1 MTCYKLEKLV
11 GMLSNLNTSTSEK
24 KRLLDLLASSASIDT
39 IMTGGTQ
46 NANAQPTI
54 SVCVDEDSKNDNEL
68 HIVRTVV
75 SHYLERQ
82 NDFISAMQISLASKM
97 LKEMSVLTQ
106 KSKLKSVLKLVTM
119 GAFHEVK
126 ASSSKYVDMW
136 YDPQARYA
144 YSKELTKITSFDN
157 VSGKSVFDLGYEQRS
172 PYIFTDEWDQPSSI
186 NIKSNIN
193 QIGMFFAFVEE
204 LKEGKTC
211 ELKFT
216 FMDGFDEDTRSSQIV
231 VKATKVDGHVV
242 ISVAPTDDVTY
253 SRKRVTWE
261 DSEQGTITVQIRKWT
276 KLFQQLADMQGVSK
290 QSGGTKKAK
299 SVISKA
305 TRQRLG
311 LPMTMPSHK
320 AVEHLCAHM
329 TKKELCK
336 HAKVSETTSKTKA
349 ELAKLAMTI

>member
-24 KRLLDLLASSASIDT
+24 KRMLDLLASSASIDT
-39 IMTGGTQ
+39 IISGGSP
-46 NANAQPTI
+46 NANAQPSI
-54 SVCVDEDSKNDNEL
+54 SVCVDEDTKNENEL
-68 HIVRTVV
+68 HIVRSVV
-75 SHYLERQ
+75 AHYLERQ
-82 NDFISAMQISLASKM
+82 NDFISAMRLSLASKM
-97 LKEMSVLTQ
+97 FKEMSVLTR
-106 KSKLKSVLKLVTM
+106 KSKIRSVLNLVTM
-119 GAFHEVK
+119 GAFDEVK

-136 YDPQARYA
+136 NDPQARHA
-144 YSKELTKITSFDN
+144 YSRELTKITSSDN
-157 VSGKSVFDLGYEQRS
+157 ASRNVFDLGYEQQS
-172 PYIFTDEWDQPSSI
+172 PYIFTDPWDQPAGA
-186 NIKSNIN
+186 NIEHNIN
-193 QIGMFFAFVEE
+193 QIGMFFAFAKD

-216 FMDGFDEDTRSSQIV
+216 FMDGSDEDTRSSQIV
-231 VKATKVDGHVV
+231 VQATNVDGHVV
-242 ISVAPTDDVTY
+242 INVAPADNAFAG
-253 SRKRVTWE
+253 KKVTWE
-261 DSEQGTITVQIRKWT
+261 DSNLGTITVQIKKWT
-276 KLFQQLADMQGVSK
+276 KLFQQLADMQSDSK

-336 HAKVSETTSKTKA
+336 HAKVSENTNKTKA
-349 ELAKLAMTI
+349 ELAKLALSI